1 VLFSRSGSGCI
12 ESKACCILLATDF
25 RWSRHAT
32 CTLGGSAKEQALAS
46 LTEIEHGLYA
56 GIGLWAHHSRWWQL
70 LLIIIRAQL
79 KLAGKKF
86 DEFATAVRQDG
97 VGLLLLCINQGKAPA
112 DQPGLLEQKLDLPTS
127 NVCNEFH

>member
-1 VLFSRSGSGCI
+1 MHRVQGML
-12 ESKACCILLATDF
+12 
-25 RWSRHAT
+25 HPP
-32 CTLGGSAKEQALAS
+32 QALAS

-70 LLIIIRAQL
+70 LLIIIRTQL
-79 KLAGKKF
+79 ELAGKKF

-97 VGLLLLCINQGKAPA
+97 EGLLLLCIKQGKAPA

-127 NVCNEFH
+127 NVCNEFHSSAKQGWAQIPLQHTCWGQSCA